1 MLEDGTTSPARVR
14 RLAADRLEIVL
25 HEGRK
30 RQVRRMCEAVG
41 HRVVRLER
49 VAFGPLRLGDLPLGG
64 YRRLTRAEVEQLR
77 RDAAARNRSARA
89 RDPRRPATLRGWH
102 NAAPMRLIAF
112 RGANNVAANE
122 SEAILDATEALM
134 HELIGRNGLE
144 TGDLVSCI
152 FTLTP
157 DLDAEFPAVAARR
170 MGLSRVPL
178 MCAQEIGVP
187 GSMPSV
193 IRVMIHAYADDRHDP
208 VHVYLG
214 ETASLRQDL
223 HGAQ

>member
-1 MLEDGTTSPARVR
+1 MPPS
-14 RLAADRLEIVL
+14 
-25 HEGRK
+25 
-30 RQVRRMCEAVG
+30 
-41 HRVVRLER
+41 
-49 VAFGPLRLGDLPLGG
+49 
-64 YRRLTRAEVEQLR
+64 
-77 RDAAARNRSARA
+77 
-89 RDPRRPATLRGWH
+89 
-102 NAAPMRLIAF
+102 MRLIAF
-112 RGANNVAANE
+112 RGANNVDANE
-122 SEAILDATEALM
+122 AEPILHATEELMLALL
-134 HELIGRNGLE
+134 ERNQLAAE
-144 TGDLVSCI
+144 DLVSCI

-193 IRVMIHAYADDRHDP
+193 IRVLIHAYADDRHDP